1 MLFKN
6 FMHSILKVIKGSLK
20 YACYTLNYI
29 NSNPAEHV
37 HLPRIDKINSDP
49 AHIYTKEEL
58 ERILIDLRKSFNILF
73 ISYSILYRYESI

>member
-1 MLFKN
+1 
-6 FMHSILKVIKGSLK
+6 MHSILKVIKGSLK

-58 ERILIDLRKSFNILF
+58 ERILNRFKKNHLIYYSF
-73 ISYSILYRYESI
+73 YCQ